1 MLFALEKFHQFT
13 YGRMTVVET
22 DHRPLEMIFT
32 KPLYKT
38 PKGLHCILLRLAQ
51 YEIQV
56 IYKPGKELFITD
68 NPSRAYLEDHYAD
81 KHNQVNSIGHLKI

>member
-1 MLFALEKFHQFT
+1 
-13 YGRMTVVET
+13 MTVVET

-38 PKGLHCILLRLAQ
+38 PKKLHCILLRLAQ

-68 NPSRAYLEDHYAD
+68 IFLELTWKIIIHQF
-81 KHNQVNSIGHLKI
+81 NVIGHLKKGEEKL